1 MSAVDILKAT
11 QQAAEPARYG
21 SRLACTR
28 SGAHWRSLANT
39 TEQPVFGGD
48 AALRQITLT
57 TYSI

>member
-1 MSAVDILKAT
+1 MSAIDILKAT
-11 QQAAEPARYG
+11 KQGAEQVRYG

-28 SGAHWRSLANT
+28 SGAHWRSQANT

-48 AALRQITLT
+48 AALRQITFT